1 MTFPI
6 LPTLVSASAVGLML
20 VASAASAQPYYGSEP
35 TLGGVTVYAP
45 RHLGRSSIGAP
56 IEIVREQRVVYA
68 GDLDLST
75 PWGARALHRR
85 IQRAATEACDD
96 LDSRYAVIDDGN
108 GRDCYRSAVRGAYDQ
123 VAYRTGYGGYY
134 AGY

>member
-1 MTFPI
+1 MTFPKI
-6 LPTLVSASAVGLML
+6 STLVSASAIGLML
-20 VASAASAQPYYGSEP
+20 AASAASAQPYDGSAP

-56 IEIVREQRVVYA
+56 IEIVREQRVVYT
-68 GDLDLST
+68 GDLDIST
-75 PWGARALHRR
+75 PWGARALHLR

-123 VAYRTGYGGYY
+123 VAYRTGYGYY